1 MVLKGDNVSEQPVWW
16 RCACGKRLQGSEEE
30 VSQGDKRC
38 PECGSRIL
46 PGQKVELQTAGP
58 EETQG
63 VDLKDMA
70 QMAQDGIELAVS
82 DEWDTS
88 AVRTDDEPTD

>member
-1 MVLKGDNVSEQPVWW
+1 M
-16 RCACGKRLQGSEEE
+16 
-30 VSQGDKRC
+30 
-38 PECGSRIL
+38 
-46 PGQKVELQTAGP
+46 QTAGP
-58 EETQG
+58 EETQR

-88 AVRTDDEPTD
+88 AVPTDDKATD